1 MKHYRIS
8 VDIDITA
15 QDTQQAERRASL
27 LFSDL
32 EQRPW
37 VNEVLPNGIQ
47 ARRPLNPDKGA

>member
-1 MKHYRIS
+1 MKHFHIS

-15 QDTQQAERRASL
+15 QNLQQAERRASL
-27 LFSDL
+27 LFADL

-47 ARRPLNPDKGA
+47 ARRPLNPSKGG

>member
-47 ARRPLNPDKGA
+47 ARHPLNPDKGA